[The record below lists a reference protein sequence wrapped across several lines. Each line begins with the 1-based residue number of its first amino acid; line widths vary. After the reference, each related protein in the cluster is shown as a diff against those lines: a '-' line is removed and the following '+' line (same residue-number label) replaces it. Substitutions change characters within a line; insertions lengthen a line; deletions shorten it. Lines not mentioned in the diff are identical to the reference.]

1 MATSSKNSILLNLAS
16 AFGLVLLVAAAA
28 GSKSNGTASDAGGAT
43 TTSSSDDTEPKTSVC
58 GKAVPNFEYIRGTCD
73 NQRKGGQC
81 DEYYGLTPKFAPDMC
96 KTEGGNFVTT
106 TPKPNPCPKANLIGT
121 CHYKQSRAGEP
132 GQFANYYSSNARSAA
147 ALKKECLDSPS
158 NNTEWIDAP
167 VQPAASGAPAGSNT
181 ASAAKAKPAA
191 KPQAKPASAGS
202 AKAK

>member
-1 MATSSKNSILLNLAS
+1 MSTSPKSSILLNLAS

-28 GSKSNGTASDAGGAT
+28 GSKSNGTASSDAGEST
-43 TTSSSDDTEPKTSVC
+43 TASSSDDTEPKTSVC

-73 NQRKGGQC
+73 NHGKAGQC

-96 KTEGGNFVTT
+96 KTEGGTFVTT

-132 GQFANYYSSNARSAA
+132 GQFANYYSSNAQSAT

-158 NNTEWIDAP
+158 KTTEWIDAP
-167 VQPAASGAPAGSNT
+167 VPPAAAAPS
-181 ASAAKAKPAA
+181 ASAPAKPAA
-191 KPQAKPASAGS
+191 KPQAKPAPAGS
-202 AKAK
+202 SKAK